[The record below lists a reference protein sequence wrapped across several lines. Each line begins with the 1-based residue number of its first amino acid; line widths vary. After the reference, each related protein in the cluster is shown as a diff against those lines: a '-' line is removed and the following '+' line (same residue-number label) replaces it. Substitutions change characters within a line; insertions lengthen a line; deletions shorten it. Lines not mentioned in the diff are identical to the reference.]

1 MFRRSTETALTKF
14 ALWLDCAR
22 TGASPIASYCLRKAQ
37 LSFYPEPEDYA
48 RLRALS
54 ARTGVPQQ
62 VYLRRGLDFVLQT
75 YDAVATK
82 RRVTEVRQHTRN
94 VMANFSRLASEFESL
109 AVRSGSGRRS
119 GGR

>member
-1 MFRRSTETALTKF
+1 MAGVRRKGRKPNSSDRLK
-14 ALWLDCAR
+14 
-22 TGASPIASYCLRKAQ
+22 KAQ
-37 LSFYPEPEDYA
+37 LSFYPEPENYQ

-75 YDAVATK
+75 YDAVAAR
-82 RRVTEVRQHTRN
+82 RRVAEVRQHTRSA
-94 VMANFSRLASEFESL
+94 MANFSQLASDFEALVARLSN
-109 AVRSGSGRRS
+109 RRGGA

>member
-1 MFRRSTETALTKF
+1 MAGVR
-14 ALWLDCAR
+14 R
-22 TGASPIASYCLRKAQ
+22 TGRKPNSSDRLKKAQ
-37 LSFYPEPEDYA
+37 LSFYPEPEDYQ

-82 RRVTEVRQHTRN
+82 RRVTEVRQHTRA
-94 VMANFSRLASEFESL
+94 VMANFSQLASDFSAL
-109 AVRSGSGRRS
+109 ATSGNGRR
-119 GGR
+119 GR

>member
-1 MFRRSTETALTKF
+1 MAGVRNKGRKPNSSDRLK
-14 ALWLDCAR
+14 
-22 TGASPIASYCLRKAQ
+22 KAQ
-37 LSFYPEPEDYA
+37 LSFYPEPESYA

-75 YDAVATK
+75 YDAVATR

-94 VMANFSRLASEFESL
+94 VMANFSRLASELESL
-109 AVRSGSGRRS
+109 AARSGGGRRS

>member
-1 MFRRSTETALTKF
+1 LA
-14 ALWLDCAR
+14 
-22 TGASPIASYCLRKAQ
+22 GLRKKGRKLNSSDRLKKAQ
-37 LSFYPEPEDYA
+37 LSFYPEPENYQ

-82 RRVTEVRQHTRN
+82 RRVNEVRQHTRAA
-94 VMANFSRLASEFESL
+94 MANFSQLASDFSAL
-109 AVRSGSGRRS
+109 AVRSGNGRRE
-119 GGR
+119 R

>member
-1 MFRRSTETALTKF
+1 MAGLHKK
-14 ALWLDCAR
+14 AR
-22 TGASPIASYCLRKAQ
+22 KPNSSDRLRKAQ
-37 LSFYPEPEDYA
+37 LSFYPEPENYA

-75 YDAVATK
+75 YEAVATK
-82 RRVTEVRQHTRN
+82 RRVAEVHQLPR
-94 VMANFSRLASEFESL
+94 
-109 AVRSGSGRRS
+109 RSGGSRRS

>member
-1 MFRRSTETALTKF
+1 MA
-14 ALWLDCAR
+14 
-22 TGASPIASYCLRKAQ
+22 GLRKKGRKPNSSDRLKKAQ
-37 LSFYPEPEDYA
+37 LSFYPEPENYE

-75 YDAVATK
+75 YDAVAAK
-82 RRVTEVRQHTRN
+82 RRVAEVRQHTRA
-94 VMANFSRLASEFESL
+94 VMADFSQLATKFTAL
-109 AVRSGSGRRS
+109 AAKSGSGRRS

>member
-1 MFRRSTETALTKF
+1 MAAPRKKRRKPNSSDRLK
-14 ALWLDCAR
+14 
-22 TGASPIASYCLRKAQ
+22 KAQ
-37 LSFYPEPEDYA
+37 LSFYPEPENYQ

-75 YDAVATK
+75 YDLVATK
-82 RRVTEVRQHTRN
+82 RHVAPVRDHSRA
-94 VMANFSRLASEFESL
+94 VMASFADLTSQFQALTARA
-109 AVRSGSGRRS
+109 SGRRS

>member
-1 MFRRSTETALTKF
+1 MAGLRKKRRKPNSS
-14 ALWLDCAR
+14 DR
-22 TGASPIASYCLRKAQ
+22 LRKAQ
-37 LSFYPEPEDYA
+37 LSFYPEPENYQ

-75 YDAVATK
+75 YDAAASKQRVA
-82 RRVTEVRQHTRN
+82 EVRQSARAAMT
-94 VMANFSRLASEFESL
+94 NFWRLASEFEAL
-109 AVRSGSGRRS
+109 ARGSGGGRRS

>member
-1 MFRRSTETALTKF
+1 MAGLRKKGRKPNSS
-14 ALWLDCAR
+14 DR
-22 TGASPIASYCLRKAQ
+22 LRKAQ
-37 LSFYPEPEDYA
+37 LSFYPEPENYA

-82 RRVTEVRQHTRN
+82 RRVEPVPRR
-94 VMANFSRLASEFESL
+94 
-109 AVRSGSGRRS
+109 AV
-119 GGR
+119 

>member
-1 MFRRSTETALTKF
+1 MAGLRNKGRKPNSS
-14 ALWLDCAR
+14 DR
-22 TGASPIASYCLRKAQ
+22 LRKAQ
-37 LSFYPEPEDYA
+37 LSFYPEPENYA

-75 YDAVATK
+75 YDTLATK
-82 RRVTEVRQHTRN
+82 RRVAEARQHART
-94 VMANFSRLASEFESL
+94 VMANFSQLASDFEPL
-109 AVRSGSGRRS
+109 VRRSGSGRRS